1 MIAALRALRRS
12 VWRRL
17 YSELARGKSVY
28 CMMCGWKGRGFM
40 KGNVCPSCDSM
51 ARHRL
56 IPYSLYH
63 FGLDFNR
70 ESLLHAGPNFEE
82 VGFVLDRFVPSKY
95 LRLDIESSSIIN
107 LEGDLCDIPLA
118 DGAVRYV
125 LIWHVLE
132 HIPNDGAA
140 IGELH
145 RVLEPGG
152 KVLVSVPITP
162 PGRPETFEDPTIPRS
177 RYQEVY
183 GHPDH
188 VRACGL
194 DYGGRFEERGFRVEA
209 LTIQKDV
216 ASPEKAFFGLSDSH
230 VVWCCTKI

>member
-1 MIAALRALRRS
+1 MRTAIRALGRR
-12 VWRRL
+12 VWRRA

-40 KGNVCPSCDSM
+40 TGNICPNCDSM

-70 ESLLHAGPNFEE
+70 AALLHAGPNFEE
-82 VGFVLDRFVPSKY
+82 VGFVLDRFVPGRY
-95 LRLDIESSSIIN
+95 LRLDIEPSSIVN
-107 LEGDLCDIPLA
+107 LEGDLCDIPLPEA
-118 DGAVRYV
+118 AIRYV

-132 HIPNDGAA
+132 HIGNDGGA
-140 IGELH
+140 ISELH

-162 PGRPETFEDPTIPRS
+162 PGRAETFEDASIPRH
-177 RYQEVY
+177 RYSEVY

-194 DYGGRFEERGFRVEA
+194 DYGGRFEERGFEVEV
-209 LTIQKDV
+209 LTVQGDV
-216 ASPEKAFFGLSDSH
+216 AAAEKTFFGLSDSH
-230 VVWCCTKI
+230 VVWCCAKA